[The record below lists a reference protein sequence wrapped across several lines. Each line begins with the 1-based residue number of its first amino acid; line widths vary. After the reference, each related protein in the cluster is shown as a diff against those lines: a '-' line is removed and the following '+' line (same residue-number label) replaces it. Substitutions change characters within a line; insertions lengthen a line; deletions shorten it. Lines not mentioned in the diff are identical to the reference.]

1 MYARVVML
9 TGVQDIDAAVT
20 YLQETA
26 LPILESQRGYKGV
39 SAGADRS
46 AGLLGLLSLWETAA
60 DREASDS
67 ALAKAREDAR
77 NDLATGMTVELLDQ
91 LAGKIS
97 KQPQVGDAL
106 ALTRINI
113 EPSRI
118 AENVERFNQEILPQ
132 VSQMAGFRSARI
144 LINPSTGEGAVS
156 SVWDN
161 EQNRTAAL
169 EAAQAIRADAATRG
183 VTFGDR
189 ILGEIVFSSLK

>member
-1 MYARVVML
+1 ML

-91 LAGKIS
+91 VAGQVS

-169 EAAQAIRADAATRG
+169 EAAEAIRADAASRG

>member
-91 LAGKIS
+91 VAGQIS

-113 EPSRI
+113 ETGRI

-132 VSQMAGFRSARI
+132 ISQMAGFRSARI

-161 EQNRTAAL
+161 EQSRTAAL
-169 EAAQAIRADAATRG
+169 EAAQAIRDDAATRG